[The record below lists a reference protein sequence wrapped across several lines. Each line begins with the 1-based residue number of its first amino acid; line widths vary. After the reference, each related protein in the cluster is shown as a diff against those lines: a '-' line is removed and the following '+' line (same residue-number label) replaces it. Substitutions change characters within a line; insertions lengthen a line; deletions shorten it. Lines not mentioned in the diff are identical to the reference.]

1 MIQEPDNNSTWGYI
15 YRHPLKVSRFP
26 NEMES
31 VLAEAR
37 VSPDAVFV
45 PRYFIHKTIKAV
57 KKHTTV
63 REVEEITP
71 IGFIFLHGTTT
82 QLRQFL
88 TDYFPQDHLINN
100 PLTGVPAEI
109 PNSQMNPFMQ
119 LINKQPERIKPLDNP
134 ISYFKQHPHIR
145 ITSGLLEGLEGYVVR
160 VSGSRSLVIDI
171 AGRSFAIKD
180 ILREAWET
188 VE

>member
-1 MIQEPDNNSTWGYI
+1 MD
-15 YRHPLKVSRFP
+15 
-26 NEMES
+26 S

-45 PRYFIHKTIKAV
+45 PHYFIHKTIKAV
-57 KKHTTV
+57 KKHTSV
-63 REVEEITP
+63 REVEVITP
-71 IGFIFLHGTTT
+71 IGFIFLHGRTN
-82 QLRQFL
+82 QLRSFL
-88 TDYFPQDHLINN
+88 AEYFPQDHLVKN
-100 PLTGVPAEI
+100 PLTDLPAEI
-109 PNSQMNPFMQ
+109 PNSQMLPFMR
-119 LINKQPERIKPLDNP
+119 LINEQPERIKPLDNP

-160 VSGSRSLVIDI
+160 VSGSRCLVIDI
-171 AGRSFAIKD
+171 AGHSFAIKD

>member
-1 MIQEPDNNSTWGYI
+1 MIQEADNNSTWGYI
-15 YRHPLKVSRFP
+15 YRHPLKVARFP
-26 NEMES
+26 AEMDS

-45 PRYFIHKTIKAV
+45 PHYFIHKTIRAV

-71 IGFIFLHGTTT
+71 IGFIFLHGTTA

-109 PNSQMNPFMQ
+109 PNSQMN
-119 LINKQPERIKPLDNP
+119 PLDNP

>member
-1 MIQEPDNNSTWGYI
+1 MIQEADNNSTWGYI
-15 YRHPLKVSRFP
+15 YRHPLKVAQFP
-26 NEMES
+26 AEMDS

-45 PRYFIHKTIKAV
+45 PHYFIHKTIKAV
-57 KKHTTV
+57 KKHKTV

-71 IGFIFLHGTTT
+71 IGFIFLHGNTV

-134 ISYFKQHPHIR
+134 ISYFKQHPRIR

-180 ILREAWET
+180 ILKEAWEA